1 MKFGLQDKQIA
12 QISFVLKSG
21 GVTQATIFGS
31 RAKGDYRDNSD
42 IDIAVW
48 GDEINVGRLLT
59 ELDDLPLP
67 FKFDVIDYNE
77 TNTAIRE
84 HIDRVG
90 IIFLDDDGTS
100 QVAENHNE
108 YKNSL

>member
-1 MKFGLQDKQIA
+1 VKFGLQDKQIA

-21 GVTQATIFGS
+21 GIKQAAVFGS
-31 RAKGDYRDNSD
+31 RAKGNYRDNSD
-42 IDIAVW
+42 IDIVVW
-48 GDEINVGRLLT
+48 GDGVNVGRLLT

-90 IIFLDDDGTS
+90 IIFLADDGTS
-100 QVAENHNE
+100 YTDH
-108 YKNSL
+108 